1 MFAAVTFPD
10 IGEVAFSIG
19 PADVRWYGLSY
30 AAGLLLGWLYV
41 RQMVTSERLWGGRP
55 PLTRDDVD
63 DFLLWA
69 TLAVVLGGRLGYV
82 LFYQPSFY
90 WQNPIEIL
98 NLQSGGMAFHGAALA
113 VTLAAIVFAKRRGI
127 PILSLTDVVTAAVPI
142 GLFFGRLANFVNA
155 ELWGRVS
162 DVAWAM
168 RFPIKNAQGQVVG
181 FTEPRHPS
189 QLYEAALEGL
199 LLFIILRLA
208 THFWLKLKQPGL
220 ITGLFLAG
228 YGLARGFVEMFYRQP
243 DLAHPISVHTPLT
256 AGLVY
261 SIPMV
266 LLGAYL
272 IFRSRSVAVK

>member
-1 MFAAVTFPD
+1 MFAAIAFPE
-10 IGEVAFSIG
+10 IGEIAFSIG

-41 RQMVTSERLWGGRP
+41 RQLVSSEQLWGGRA

-127 PILSLTDVVTAAVPI
+127 PMLSLTDVVTAAVPI
-142 GLFFGRLANFVNA
+142 GLFFGRLANFVNG
-155 ELWGRVS
+155 ELWGRVT
-162 DVAWAM
+162 DVPWAM
-168 RFPIKNAQGQVVG
+168 VFPNSDGQ
-181 FTEPRHPS
+181 PRHPS

-199 LLFIILRLA
+199 VLFVLLRLA
-208 THFWLKLKQPGL
+208 SHFWLHLRRPGL
-220 ITGLFLAG
+220 ITGLFLIG
-228 YGLARGFVEMFYRQP
+228 YGSARGFVELFYRQP

-256 AGLVY
+256 AGFVY
-261 SIPMV
+261 SVPMV
-266 LLGAYL
+266 LLGVYL
-272 IFRSRSVAVK
+272 VYRAQISAAK